1 MQRQKTSS
9 TVSSRRRVLNAI
21 LLTGFAFSAGNNVTA
36 DEIANIPFDI
46 APSQSQVGVGVLLP
60 SPTDSNPVFE
70 IAKRP
75 SFWDRFMGTQ
85 PEETNALNPPQPPM
99 VSDPSKM
106 TPPSA
111 VWTPPQDPKVVI
123 PSPKTATPSLESG
136 STEPSGNDGWTQRG
150 NAVPA
155 DPPSLQVKETPVG
168 SGLSASQETSG
179 DEQGGLEPA
188 TSVIRLLPVGSQ
200 QADAT
205 DDADDSS
212 VVILKA
218 PIANE
223 PQSQATTSS
232 SEEAQALPSG
242 TAAIATTPS
251 VKGQEIAS
259 ADEDPIPLRDPQDLM
274 NAEAPTDSTGI
285 VSENEQEGGIA
296 FTIDDQDGKVLAR
309 ESQAQPEKV
318 ALESDA
324 DQEVTSSRRNVVV
337 RDVRIKRD
345 GSPSTED
352 DLANGVNAN
361 QDSGSSNSGS
371 NTTGSNTTGPSEDGS
386 TIVMD
391 EDESDAGDLV
401 VKQETSG
408 NSAEMVE
415 QDPISVEAPQMDY
428 VGYPKVPMEL
438 SRSVL
443 QMQAP
448 MSQCLKYYFGRPESA
463 NIRSNWGMLHSIMVW
478 GADTPII
485 AGDSQYNAIAWI
497 AGNNRCAGKT
507 LLIQENGRMVATTG
521 IGLQG
526 HQAQFLAVLA
536 LCNVPSDYP
545 LYAGNTQYTIE
556 DLVKEEMLACRS
568 GEELTFSLIGLSHY
582 LDTDTRWT
590 NADGETWDLPRL
602 LKEEMS
608 QPIVG
613 SACGG
618 THRLMGFAHAL
629 RKRRME
635 GREISGQW
643 KRAEIYT
650 DDFVQYVFKLQ
661 NRDGSMSTDWFEG
674 REDNGSMDRKV
685 QTTGHMVEWL
695 LSVLPDSQLQDPRLV
710 SAVSYITNAMN
721 QNRTHEWKIGP
732 KGHALRSLAMYY
744 ERVFQEGP
752 AWQSLIVASEDGADR
767 R

>member
-1 MQRQKTSS
+1 MQRKRISS
-9 TVSSRRRVLNAI
+9 TVSSRRRVFSTI
-21 LLTGFAFSAGNNVTA
+21 LLAGAAFSASNPAIA
-36 DEIANIPFDI
+36 DEIVNLPFEI
-46 APSQSQVGVGVLLP
+46 APTEQPVGVGVLLP
-60 SPTDSNPVFE
+60 STTASNPVFE
-70 IAKRP
+70 VAKRP

-85 PEETNALNPPQPPM
+85 PQETNGLNPPQPPM

-111 VWTPPQDPKVVI
+111 VWTPPQDPNVVV
-123 PSPKTATPSLESG
+123 PSPKTVSPNTEAVG
-136 STEPSGNDGWTQRG
+136 SETAGKDGWTPRG
-150 NAVPA
+150 SAVSE
-155 DPPSLQVKETPVG
+155 DPPSLEVKEMPVG
-168 SGLSASQETSG
+168 SGLPSAQGSGG
-179 DEQGGLEPA
+179 DELGGLEPT
-188 TSVIRLLPVGSQ
+188 TSVIRLLPVGSEK
-200 QADAT
+200 AELENSV
-205 DDADDSS
+205 DADDSS

-218 PIANE
+218 PVAKE
-223 PQSQATTSS
+223 SQQQASNPASENASS
-232 SEEAQALPSG
+232 SQNMTRPRPE
-242 TAAIATTPS
+242 
-251 VKGQEIAS
+251 VQEIAS
-259 ADEDPIPLRDPQDLM
+259 ADEEPIPLRDPQDVM
-274 NAEAPTDSTGI
+274 KAKDSPVTSGSPDEAEEAPS
-285 VSENEQEGGIA
+285 IA
-296 FTIDDQDGKVLAR
+296 FTINDKGDQLSKE
-309 ESQAQPEKV
+309 ESQSEQDELGMV
-318 ALESDA
+318 SDN
-324 DQEVTSSRRNVVV
+324 DQESVSSRRKVVV

-345 GSPSTED
+345 GTPSSQD
-352 DLANGVNAN
+352 DLAKDAN
-361 QDSGSSNSGS
+361 TDQDSEP
-371 NTTGSNTTGPSEDGS
+371 T
-386 TIVMD
+386 VAMD
-391 EDESDAGDLV
+391 EDTSTADDLV
-401 VKQETSG
+401 VKQETPS
-408 NSAEMVE
+408 NATDTVE
-415 QDPISVEAPQMDY
+415 QAPISVEAPQTDY
-428 VGYPKVPMEL
+428 VGYPKVPIEL
-438 SRSVL
+438 SRSVR
-443 QMQAP
+443 QMQSP

-463 NIRSNWGMLHSIMVW
+463 NVRSNWGMLHSIMVW

-536 LCNVPSDYP
+536 LCNVPADYP
-545 LYAGNTQYTIE
+545 LYAGDTQYTID

-568 GEELTFSLIGLSHY
+568 GEELTFSLVGLSHY

-590 NADGETWDLPRL
+590 NSEGETWDLPRL

-661 NRDGSMSTDWFEG
+661 NRDGSMSTDWFKG

-710 SAVSYITNAMN
+710 SAVSYINNAMN
-721 QNRTHEWKIGP
+721 QNRGHEWKIGP

-744 ERVFQEGP
+744 ERVYQEGP
-752 AWQSLIVASEDGADR
+752 AWQSLIVAAEDGADR

>member
-1 MQRQKTSS
+1 MVQRQQTSS

-21 LLTGFAFSAGNNVTA
+21 LLTGFAFSAGNSVTA
-36 DEIANIPFDI
+36 DEIASIPFDI

-60 SPTDSNPVFE
+60 SSEGSNPVFE

-85 PEETNALNPPQPPM
+85 PEQTRALNPPQPPM

-111 VWTPPQDPKVVI
+111 VWTPPQDPSVII
-123 PSPKTATPSLESG
+123 PSPKTATPNLESRG
-136 STEPSGNDGWTQRG
+136 SEPIGNDGWTQRG

-155 DPPSLQVKETPVG
+155 DPPSLQVKEMPVG

-200 QADAT
+200 QADA
-205 DDADDSS
+205 AEDSS

-223 PQSQATTSS
+223 PQSQAATSS
-232 SEEAQALPSG
+232 PKVNRELPSD
-242 TAAIATTPS
+242 TAPIATTPS
-251 VKGQEIAS
+251 LKGQEIAS
-259 ADEDPIPLRDPQDLM
+259 ADEDPIPLRDPKDLM
-274 NAEAPTDSTGI
+274 NAEAPADTGNTGI
-285 VSENEQEGGIA
+285 ASETEQKSGIA
-296 FTIDDQDGKVLAR
+296 FTIEDQGGKVLAQER
-309 ESQAQPEKV
+309 QAPQEK
-318 ALESDA
+318 AGLESAA
-324 DQEVTSSRRNVVV
+324 DQEATSSHRNVVV

-345 GSPSTED
+345 GSPSAED
-352 DLANGVNAN
+352 DLAKGVGAN
-361 QDSGSSNSGS
+361 QDSGSNNSGS
-371 NTTGSNTTGPSEDGS
+371 NATGSSEDGS
-386 TIVMD
+386 AVVMD
-391 EDESDAGDLV
+391 EDQSDADDLV

-415 QDPISVEAPQMDY
+415 QAPISVEAPQTDY

-438 SRSVL
+438 SRTVR
-443 QMQAP
+443 QMQSP

-568 GEELTFSLIGLSHY
+568 GEELTFALIGLSHY